1 MAASFAQPDGPRLSK
16 LLGEKCGMAQEPED
30 SLREKGQKRPG
41 EVATTGTRH
50 FPSSA

>member
-1 MAASFAQPDGPRLSK
+1 MAASFAELDEPRLFK
-16 LLGEKCGMAQEPED
+16 LLGEKCGMLQEPED

-41 EVATTGTRH
+41 QVAAAGTRH